1 MSASQGPYAKILRE
15 LAGLMLAI
23 AGESVTMVKRSAP
36 NEALKLKKQQE
47 WNIYLEFLKVLFN
60 LADRLVAFHLP
71 ILERPEFMNGLEDT
85 VTQQLKA
92 VLAPA
97 LGPDSDQMEITI
109 TIGKAVAESRQV
121 YERFAFVVTEESKAK
136 EDFFKLFGDR
146 IANAMQ
152 MPGNGLVVSAAT
164 LCANAAIPAMK
175 AVFEGTTSQ
184 GATAAVEIGSGGD
197 ATASQPTVRNAG
209 APGTGNE
216 IKLISVMSMLQGEE
230 VETRWGLHPRFRQDL
245 KPQEIQELSRLMNR
259 VTRIV
264 GERYAAVAF
273 SADRASWHQ
282 AGHA

>member
-1 MSASQGPYAKILRE
+1 
-15 LAGLMLAI
+15 
-23 AGESVTMVKRSAP
+23 
-36 NEALKLKKQQE
+36 
-47 WNIYLEFLKVLFN
+47 
-60 LADRLVAFHLP
+60 
-71 ILERPEFMNGLEDT
+71 
-85 VTQQLKA
+85 
-92 VLAPA
+92 
-97 LGPDSDQMEITI
+97 
-109 TIGKAVAESRQV
+109 
-121 YERFAFVVTEESKAK
+121 
-136 EDFFKLFGDR
+136 
-146 IANAMQ
+146 
-152 MPGNGLVVSAAT
+152 
-164 LCANAAIPAMK
+164 MK